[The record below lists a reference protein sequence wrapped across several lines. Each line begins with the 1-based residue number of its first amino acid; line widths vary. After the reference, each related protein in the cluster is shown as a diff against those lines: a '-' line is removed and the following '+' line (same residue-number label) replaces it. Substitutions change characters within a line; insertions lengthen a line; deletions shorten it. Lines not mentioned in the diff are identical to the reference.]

1 MLNIIISPFKL
12 LIIIFSLA
20 MLPSCYLPLNILPP
34 QYLTRVRLL
43 YSSDSASLNKLMPYI
58 SILILCIAPLLVLG
72 YDFILSPLS
81 QNAKYPSRHEDSS
94 HSDSQVT
101 PNDLWLA
108 TCQVMTRWWPVTI
121 RKNTIDSRLLVEWL
135 VWLMSSALRTRQ
147 HVCIFPL
154 DFIKCL

>member
-1 MLNIIISPFKL
+1 MTKVTTHSHRHCSRCDNLVCSYIGLRIAKTDNAKHYNITVQIANYHFL
-12 LIIIFSLA
+12 TCYVA
-20 MLPSCYLPLNILPP
+20 TCYLPLNILPP

-94 HSDSQVT
+94 HSDSQV
-101 PNDLWLA
+101 A
-108 TCQVMTRWWPVTI
+108 
-121 RKNTIDSRLLVEWL
+121 
-135 VWLMSSALRTRQ
+135 
-147 HVCIFPL
+147 PL
-154 DFIKCL
+154 SHTK